1 MKKLTIFIVLI
12 LINIFLH
19 TNRCFSE
26 NFTNFYLESN
36 ITNPVPGEDFSI
48 KLNLRSNKE
57 TNISVFR
64 IKLEF
69 DYTLLK
75 YKGIYSKYGSND
87 FKVSTNQNNLTVIFL
102 TSEKGI
108 NLQKNS
114 EETLLEINF
123 KVFSDAREGV
133 SKFSAN
139 IDSIASYNEERIPL
153 VKSSINTYISIEKTP
168 ESDCDLKY
176 LAAEDYNLTPKFSKN
191 IKSYS
196 VTVPSNKNSIEITAI
211 ANDPRAKVT
220 VNRKTL
226 NSAGKNT
233 DIKVTVSSA
242 DKKSRKIYTI
252 YVKRLETLESF
263 DVLNNRTKNNN
274 SISDKNKSTQNE
286 AENISIVRNHFN
298 LFLFLSVSLFCI
310 ILGFLVLKS
319 KK

>member
-123 KVFSDAREGV
+123 KVFS
-133 SKFSAN
+133 
-139 IDSIASYNEERIPL
+139 
-153 VKSSINTYISIEKTP
+153 
-168 ESDCDLKY
+168 
-176 LAAEDYNLTPKFSKN
+176 
-191 IKSYS
+191 S
-196 VTVPSNKNSIEITAI
+196 VFI
-211 ANDPRAKVT
+211 
-220 VNRKTL
+220 
-226 NSAGKNT
+226 
-233 DIKVTVSSA
+233 
-242 DKKSRKIYTI
+242 
-252 YVKRLETLESF
+252 
-263 DVLNNRTKNNN
+263 
-274 SISDKNKSTQNE
+274 
-286 AENISIVRNHFN
+286 
-298 LFLFLSVSLFCI
+298 C
-310 ILGFLVLKS
+310 
-319 KK
+319 

>member
-48 KLNLRSNKE
+48 KLNLQSNKE

-75 YKGIYSKYGSND
+75 YKGVYSKYGSND

-153 VKSSINTYISIEKTP
+153 AKSSINTYISIEKTP

-274 SISDKNKSTQNE
+274 SISDKNKSNQNKVGNM
-286 AENISIVRNHFN
+286 NIIRNHFN
-298 LFLFLSVSLFCI
+298 LLLFLFVSLLFT
-310 ILGFLVLKS
+310 ILGILVLKS